1 MNFEMTGKLSIGK
14 DTEKFHPYSE
24 NKYES
29 GWVRKQLLFNA
40 TCGDNRHMLTVNAGA
55 FGDEH
60 GFVYTFSKGGT
71 DENGKKLKAKVFR
84 FRLKNV

>member
-55 FGDEH
+55 D
-60 GFVYTFSKGGT
+60 VYKRQHVCMQWIWHSYRTY
-71 DENGKKLKAKVFR
+71 
-84 FRLKNV
+84 